1 MASGNC
7 PERSLGVVGSFMTGV
22 NAYSDSV
29 YFKQLVDI
37 ALGRFTWHDLPDSVD
52 QRYLECC
59 LLFNGSAAFFWHK
72 DLDRFLVSQW
82 ADDGVR
88 NVYNNP
94 THFVINGINLPS
106 LSLNPH
112 ECVPI
117 WGNRTRTPEVDFL
130 IKMADRLV
138 EVDNAIDCGITLQKH
153 PVLIASRESQRLS
166 MVNALRQIEEGMP
179 AIFGTEDLNTIS
191 DTLQAI
197 DLGADKVDM
206 IKLMDLKSRI
216 WQDALMSL
224 GIDTVDQSKRERMI
238 VAEAEGATG
247 QSTANRRTSLME
259 RAEACKRINDMFKL
273 SVSVEYNY
281 G

>member
-1 MASGNC
+1 MANGRN
-7 PERSLGVVGSFMTGV
+7 PDGRLAIAADFMNGPNMYT
-22 NAYSDSV
+22 DSV

-37 ALGRFTWHDLPDSVD
+37 ALGRFTWHGMPDSVD
-52 QRYLECC
+52 TRYLECC
-59 LLFNGSAAFFWHK
+59 LLFRGTAALFWHD
-72 DLDRFLVSQW
+72 DLGRLLVAQW

-88 NVYNNP
+88 NIYNNP
-94 THFVINGINLPS
+94 THFVINAINLPAIS
-106 LSLNPH
+106 LGPN

-117 WGNRTRTPEVDFL
+117 WANKTRTPEVDFL
-130 IKMADRLV
+130 VRMSDRLTAI
-138 EVDNAIDCGITLQKH
+138 DNAIDCGITLQKH
-153 PVLIASRESQRLS
+153 PVLIASRESERLS
-166 MVNALRQIEEGMP
+166 MVNAFRQVNEGMP
-179 AIFGTEDLNTIS
+179 VIFGTEDLSGITDTI
-191 DTLQAI
+191 QAV

-206 IKLMDLKSRI
+206 IELMDLKSRV

-247 QSTANRRTSLME
+247 QSTANRRTALQE
-259 RAEACKRINDMFKL
+259 RAEACRLINKMFNL